1 MPLAGLVGIHHSPAP
16 GPSGTL
22 PELLNRTFLQLPH
35 AQEGGGLQRQ
45 QERWPPRL

>member
-22 PELLNRTFLQLPH
+22 PELLKQNIPSTPPCS
-35 AQEGGGLQRQ
+35 GGW
-45 QERWPPRL
+45 WPAEAAGEVAS